1 MIVEMFHG
9 CTSRLGYLMKG
20 IIIPFCLT
28 GILFVLT
35 LYATTIFVTDDGG
48 IDGGELTL
56 VIVLSI
62 STLFIPFMMMVLA
75 TVKRLRDMGV
85 TPWLI
90 FASLIPFVDF
100 IILLCC
106 LIIPGKTRETKNAE
120 A

>member
-28 GILFVLT
+28 GILFAMT
-35 LYATTIFVTDDGG
+35 LYATTIFVTNDGG
-48 IDGGELTL
+48 IEGRELT
-56 VIVLSI
+56 IIIMLSI
-62 STLFIPFMMMVLA
+62 STLLIPFIMMVLA

-106 LIIPGKTRETKNAE
+106 LIIPGKTREMKHAE